1 MKTLKYINNDGAVGI
16 YEPTAPL
23 CLFKTVIN
31 AIRRAIVLSGVRR
44 GITWST
50 SDNFDIY
57 IAGGAIRDY
66 VYCKHNNI
74 DENKMIKDLDVFIL
88 PHSKVAESKLWKD
101 FLSCLTSYDYRNLLI
116 DRIEPFASN
125 DMSKYH
131 ADFTIINNL
140 KFTFAP
146 YPTQIILR
154 KGITKVNELFD
165 EFDWSVCQ
173 IATDGEK
180 VFATHKCIDNL
191 EFKTPMKLTNEKG
204 ALRTLKRGFNLSHKL
219 GLEVDHDD
227 TIKLCEKLAKTKQQ
241 FKPIKKLD
249 FGDDDI

>member
-1 MKTLKYINNDGAVGI
+1 MPYVSDKDFDIAIAQQAVGAETFQ
-16 YEPTAPL
+16 YQTRFNYWVQ
-23 CLFKTVIN
+23 LFEAQFGDIVVFFN
-31 AIRRAIVLSGVRR
+31 AI
-44 GITWST
+44 
-50 SDNFDIY
+50 
-57 IAGGAIRDY
+57 
-66 VYCKHNNI
+66 
-74 DENKMIKDLDVFIL
+74 
-88 PHSKVAESKLWKD
+88 ESETNAVK
-101 FLSCLTSYDYRNLLI
+101 
-116 DRIEPFASN
+116 
-125 DMSKYH
+125 
-131 ADFTIINNL
+131 FTIINNL
-140 KFTFAP
+140 KFTFTP